1 MKKYFLLNLILLFN
15 LSVTCSS
22 EKEQVKITDY
32 VQREL
37 TEQNLVNLNA
47 VNRLYGYSRYF
58 YPNQETEKYSEVD
71 WYKFLIY
78 AIEQTIDSKSE
89 IELRNNLRSVFKPMV
104 PELVFEK
111 STTISRNR
119 AHKTPFYYWEHMG
132 IGKQP
137 GISNLYI
144 NKIEK
149 SEIISH
155 ELPTP
160 DSLYSF
166 KLGDNITAY
175 MPLSVSS
182 QFDKNKK
189 VWKHL
194 EKERKKQKIKLADR
208 SVFKFLI
215 SRKDAKVVTL
225 YDDKIRYADLMV
237 RWNVIKHF
245 YPYYQEDELDNK
257 WDKRLNHA
265 FIKSSQLT
273 DYRDYPEIV
282 NWLLAA
288 VSDLHIETQGN
299 IYFGGLIFKDVSSF
313 FTLLKMG
320 WCEDNKI
327 YIMSGPNSLASEI
340 NKGDEIM
347 SVNGMDIDQLI
358 KIKSEF
364 ISASS
369 PQGMM
374 EKLVNRELLKSYTKD
389 TIFNIKI
396 KDAHDNVQL
405 ITIKPTERNWVM
417 WDEEESSFIEN
428 LGDEIY
434 YVNLVTFD
442 ENHTYNLFKEFIP
455 KMQNAKGIIIDVRG
469 YPNANIADK
478 IVTHFSKKPV
488 LSGSFLRPY
497 YYFPDQKN
505 VMFKNEGNG
514 FLDKVIDSEFISTP
528 LCLLINHKA
537 MSYGETVINMFK
549 NNTNGKLVGSPTVG
563 TNGDLTMIDLPLCK
577 FMMTAI
583 YDPDNHGVGI
593 KPDVLVYPTLQD
605 IRMNKDVLLEK
616 AKEYIYELD
625 SININ
630 NEISIYKL

>member
-1 MKKYFLLNLILLFN
+1 MILLLNL
-15 LSVTCSS
+15 SVANSS
-22 EKEQVKITDY
+22 DKQQSDRSNY

-37 TEQNLVNLNA
+37 TEQGLVNLNA
-47 VNRLYGYSRYF
+47 VNKLYGYTRYF
-58 YPNQETEKYSEVD
+58 YPNQEAEKYSEVD
-71 WYKFLIY
+71 WYQFLIY
-78 AIEQTIDSKSE
+78 AIGETIDSKSVV
-89 IELRNNLRSVFKPMV
+89 ELKENLAKVFRPIV
-104 PELVFEK
+104 PELVFEQNNIH
-111 STTISRNR
+111 SANR
-119 AHKTPFYYWEHMG
+119 PLNTPFYYWKHMG
-132 IGKQP
+132 IGKHP
-137 GISNLYI
+137 ANKDLYI

-149 SEIISH
+149 AEIISH

-189 VWKHL
+189 EWKQL

-215 SRKDAKVVTL
+215 SRKDAKLVTL

-257 WDKRLNHA
+257 WNERLNHA
-265 FIKSSQLT
+265 FRKASQITNYLE
-273 DYRDYPEIV
+273 YPEIV

-288 VSDLHIETQGN
+288 VSDSHIETQGN

-313 FTLLKMG
+313 FTLLKMD

-327 YIMSGPNSLASEI
+327 YIMSGPDSLANEI

-358 KIKSEF
+358 KIKSEY
-364 ISASS
+364 ISAST
-369 PQGMM
+369 PQGKM

-442 ENHTYNLFKEFIP
+442 EDHTYNLFKEFIP
-455 KMQNAKGIIIDVRG
+455 KLQKAKGIIVDVRG

-478 IVTHFSKKPV
+478 IVTHFSKDSV
-488 LSGSFLRPY
+488 LSGNFLRPY
-497 YYFPDQKN
+497 YYFPNQEDVILKD
-505 VMFKNEGNG
+505 EGNG
-514 FLDKVIDSEFISTP
+514 YLDKVIDSEYISTP
-528 LCLLINHKA
+528 LYVLINHKA

-549 NNTNGKLVGSPTVG
+549 NNTNSILVGSPTVG
-563 TNGDLTMIDLPLCK
+563 ANGDITMIDLPIFK
-577 FMMTAI
+577 FTMTAI
-583 YDPDNHGVGI
+583 YDPENHGVGI
-593 KPDVLVYPTLQD
+593 KPDLLVYPTLQD
-605 IRMNKDVLLEK
+605 VRMNKDVLLET
-616 AKEYIYELD
+616 AKIQ
-625 SININ
+625 
-630 NEISIYKL
+630 IYKLESTNTR